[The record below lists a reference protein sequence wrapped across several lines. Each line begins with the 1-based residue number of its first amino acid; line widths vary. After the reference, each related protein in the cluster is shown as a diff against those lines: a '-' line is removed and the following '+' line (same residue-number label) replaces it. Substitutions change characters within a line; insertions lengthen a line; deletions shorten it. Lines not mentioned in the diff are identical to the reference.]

1 MEMSTKFE
9 IVIESLSFVVSCLSA
24 TYKPSD

>member
-9 IVIESLSFVVSCLSA
+9 IVPESLPFVVRCWSA
-24 TYKPSD
+24 TY

>member
-9 IVIESLSFVVSCLSA
+9 IVPESLPFVVRCLSA
-24 TYKPSD
+24 TY